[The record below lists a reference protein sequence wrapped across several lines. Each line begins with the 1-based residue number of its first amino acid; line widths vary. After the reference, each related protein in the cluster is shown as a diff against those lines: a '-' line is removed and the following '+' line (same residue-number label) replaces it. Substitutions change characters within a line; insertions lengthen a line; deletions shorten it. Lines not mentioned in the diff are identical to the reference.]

1 MHNKYTYL
9 TLFSLV
15 IASYNLQGQI
25 AIGEN
30 LSLEGATSV
39 GFISTQSSTLSNTN
53 EINIQELLLELNFD
67 HEKVSTDIEMNLSN
81 GAMEINVAQVSY
93 TYNDA
98 LTFSA
103 GRFDSL
109 LFYEDNNITKRLN
122 YSQAQGL
129 LPEIVPF
136 ISQGLRG
143 MANTEKG
150 WLGLSWTDLLWDEPT
165 GRIGSLN
172 GGSGATEAQIG
183 YRPLEGF
190 EVVVSFGGQDSGD
203 TGPNGT
209 LWDVWFSYEKENYLL
224 VAEYADFE
232 NTGAQDADG
241 NGILASSEYLTGKTW
256 MLLGSLNVGENGTLT
271 ARYSQEDQVN
281 GSDSSK
287 WTLTRSHAFGDNLS
301 GRLEIS
307 RDDRKYPVASDEVI
321 NLLSLEGIFRF

>member
-1 MHNKYTYL
+1 MHNKYHYL
-9 TLFSLV
+9 TLLSLV

-25 AIGEN
+25 AIGDN
-30 LSLEGATSV
+30 LSLEGASSV
-39 GFISTQSSTLSNTN
+39 GFISTQSSTSGNTN
-53 EINIQELLLELNFD
+53 EMNIQELLLELNFD
-67 HEKVSTDIEMNLSN
+67 HEKVSTEFQINLSN
-81 GAMEINVAQVSY
+81 GLMQIDVAQVNY
-93 TYNDA
+93 AYNDS

-109 LFYEDNNITKRLN
+109 LFYEDFDITKRLN

-129 LPEIVPF
+129 LPEILPF

-150 WLGLSWTDLLWDEPT
+150 WLALSWTDLLWDEPT
-165 GRIGSLN
+165 GRVGSLN

-183 YRPLEGF
+183 YRPLEGL
-190 EVVVSFGGQDSGD
+190 EVALSFGGQDSGD

-209 LWDVWFSYEKENYLL
+209 LWDVWFSYEKEKYLF

-232 NTGAQDADG
+232 NTGAQDADR
-241 NGILASSEYLTGKTW
+241 NGILTSSEYLTGKTW
-256 MLLGSLNVGENGTLT
+256 MLLGSLDIGENGTLT
-271 ARYSQEDQVN
+271 ARYSQEDHV
-281 GSDSSK
+281 GGGDSSK
-287 WTLTRSHAFGDNLS
+287 WTLTRAHAFGDNLS

-307 RDDRKYPVASDEVI
+307 RDDRKYPAASDEVI

>member
-1 MHNKYTYL
+1 MHNKYSYL
-9 TLFSLV
+9 TLLSLV

-25 AIGEN
+25 AIGDN
-30 LSLEGATSV
+30 LSLEGASSV
-39 GFISTQSSTLSNTN
+39 GFISTQSSTSGNTN
-53 EINIQELLLELNFD
+53 EIDIQELLLELSFD
-67 HEKVSTDIEMNLSN
+67 HEKVSTEIEMNLSN
-81 GAMEINVAQVSY
+81 GTMEINVAQVSY

-136 ISQGLRG
+136 ISQGVRG

-150 WLGLSWTDLLWDEPT
+150 WLGLSWTDLLWDEPAD
-165 GRIGSLN
+165 REGSLN

-183 YRPLEGF
+183 YRPLEGL
-190 EVVVSFGGQDSGD
+190 EVAVSFGGQDSGD

-209 LWDVWFSYEKENYLL
+209 LWDVWLSYQKEKYLF
-224 VAEYADFE
+224 VAEYVDFE
-232 NTGAQDADG
+232 NTGAQDTDG
-241 NGILASSEYLTGKTW
+241 IDGFANSEYLTGKTW
-256 MLLGSLNVGENGTLT
+256 MLLGSLDIGENGTLT
-271 ARYSQEDQVN
+271 ARYSQEDQVS
-281 GSDSSK
+281 GGDSSK

-301 GRLEIS
+301 GRLEFS
-307 RDDRKYPVASDEVI
+307 RDDRKYPAEPDEVI
-321 NLLSLEGIFRF
+321 KLLSLEGIFRF

>member
-25 AIGEN
+25 AIGDN

-39 GFISTQSSTLSNTN
+39 GFISTQSSISGNTN
-53 EINIQELLLELNFD
+53 EVDIQELLLELNFD
-67 HEKVSTDIEMNLSN
+67 HENISTEIEFDLSN
-81 GAMEINVAQVSY
+81 GAMEIDVAQVSY
-93 TYNDA
+93 AYSDS

-103 GRFDSL
+103 GKFHSL
-109 LFYEDNNITKRLN
+109 LFFEDIHLTKRLN
-122 YSQAQGL
+122 YSQSQGL
-129 LPEIVPF
+129 FPEIIPGAN
-136 ISQGLRG
+136 QGLRG
-143 MANTEKG
+143 MANTDKG
-150 WLGLSWTDLLWDEPT
+150 WLGLSWSDLLWDQPT
-165 GRIGSLN
+165 GRVGSLN

-183 YRPLEGF
+183 YRPLDGF
-190 EVVVSFGGQDSGD
+190 EVAVTFGGQDSGD

-209 LWDVWFSYEKENYLL
+209 MWDVWFSYEKENYLL